1 MNNSSQTERSTST
14 VIEIS
19 KVQIKKNQK
28 RNNRKS
34 AEDVMIAVDY
44 LAKVMEG
51 LRTKLDRQ
59 PYRTE
64 ILAEMK
70 RIGFPLSITTLWRYR
85 GKISKVRTAV
95 RDLLEE
101 GTYSAYFDHNMGL
114 LDDIEEYAIQCYLK
128 TWTNSKLEKL
138 ITPKEAKTALEEG
151 RAPEGALLK
160 SIQTGEVASGKAA
173 FLNVLTRVVEL
184 RRTALN
190 DENVN
195 LATAALSEEFHD
207 LKMKYEESERKRTEI
222 EKELKQIV
230 KRRKGKDATSSD

>member
-1 MNNSSQTERSTST
+1 MKNSSHPELSTPA
-14 VIEIS
+14 VIEIT
-19 KVQIKKNQK
+19 KAQIKKNLK
-28 RNNRKS
+28 RTESNS
-34 AEDVMIAVDY
+34 TEDVMIAVDY
-44 LAKVMEG
+44 LGKVIAA
-51 LRTKLDRQ
+51 LRIKLDRQ
-59 PYRTE
+59 PYRNE
-64 ILAEMK
+64 ILSEMK
-70 RIGFPLSITTLWRYR
+70 RIGFPLSIATLWRYR
-85 GKISKVRTAV
+85 GKIAKVRTAV

-101 GTYSAYFDHNMGL
+101 GTYSAYFDHNMEL

-138 ITPKEAKTALEEG
+138 ITPKEAKKALEEG

-160 SIQTGEVASGKAA
+160 SIQTGELAGGKSA

-207 LKMKYEESERKRTEI
+207 LKMKYEDSERKRKEI
-222 EKELKQIV
+222 EKELRQIT
-230 KRRKGKDATSSD
+230 KSKKGKYDTSTD